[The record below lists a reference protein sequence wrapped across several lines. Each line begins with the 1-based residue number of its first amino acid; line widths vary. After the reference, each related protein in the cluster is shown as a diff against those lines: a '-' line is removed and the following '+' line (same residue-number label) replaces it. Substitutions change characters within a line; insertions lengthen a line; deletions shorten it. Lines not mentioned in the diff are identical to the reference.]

1 MGTMAGERVGR
12 CGRGR
17 MWGRRR
23 RAEARRVVDD
33 SIAEMRAMRGG
44 DERAIGDGLPRG
56 MAMMGR
62 RKGELTD

>member
-1 MGTMAGERVGR
+1 
-12 CGRGR
+12 
-17 MWGRRR
+17 
-23 RAEARRVVDD
+23 VVDD

-62 RKGELTD
+62 RKGGLTD